1 MPSTPSKYLDDGSP
15 LRKTVTKLFRPDRP
29 TITISLRTTLIS
41 QRTTIA
47 LFGVIALFL
56 TSISPV
62 FAAPITLTSS
72 LKQSPKPKLNPKL
85 NIAKPKPKPPK
96 PKPVK
101 PGELQPFFDS
111 VETGELLSFPRGIE
125 VDAMPKPPMV
135 TEFDQQVLNTCGA
148 FGSGVSVDQVRS
160 LFEKNPDIVAQIKQA
175 VEESIVPPPGVPIR
189 RQSKE
194 AFFEDLVAMWTGQR
208 GFEHIF
214 CGQVKGN
221 QIRGLHFAARYYE
234 LQRKGVAGRLPSNQR
249 QEEVILGLVYTV
261 GIQAKV
267 NGRMLNDSKA
277 GYSYVSSALEILIDG
292 TRAYT
297 QFKINSGQNNS
308 VCLYNAE
315 DIETLQKFKAVF
327 VKNDRGIVTLY
338 PDATPNAGERACD
351 QSPE

>member
-1 MPSTPSKYLDDGSP
+1 MIQ
-15 LRKTVTKLFRPDRP
+15 LFRLNHAH
-29 TITISLRTTLIS
+29 IIISSRA
-41 QRTTIA
+41 TIA
-47 LFGVIALFL
+47 LLGAMALSL

-62 FAAPITLTSS
+62 FATPISLEPSP
-72 LKQSPKPKLNPKL
+72 LKQSPKSNKPKLNVV
-85 NIAKPKPKPPK
+85 KPKPKPPK

-125 VDAMPKPPMV
+125 VDAMPKPPTV
-135 TEFDQQVLNTCGA
+135 TAFDQQVLNTCGA

-160 LFEKNPDIVAQIKQA
+160 LFEKNPDIVAQIKKA
-175 VEESIVPPPGVPIR
+175 VEESVVPPPGVPVR
-189 RQSKE
+189 RQLKE
-194 AFFEDLVAMWTGQR
+194 VFFEDLVEMWTGQR

-214 CGQVKGN
+214 CGQVRGN
-221 QIRGLHFAARYYE
+221 EIKGLHFAARYYE
-234 LQRKGVAGRLPSNQR
+234 LQRKGIAGRLPFNQR
-249 QEEVILGLVYTV
+249 QEEVIVGLVYMV

-267 NGRMLNDSKA
+267 NGRVLNDRKG

-308 VCLYNAE
+308 ICLYDAE
-315 DIETLQKFKAVF
+315 DLETRQKFKAVF
-327 VKNDRGIVTLY
+327 VKNDRGIVTMY
-338 PDATPNAGERACD
+338 PKAIPNAGDRPCD

>member
-1 MPSTPSKYLDDGSP
+1 MIQ
-15 LRKTVTKLFRPDRP
+15 LFRLNRVH
-29 TITISLRTTLIS
+29 TTISPRA
-41 QRTTIA
+41 TIA
-47 LFGVIALFL
+47 LLGAMALSL
-56 TSISPV
+56 TSLSPV
-62 FAAPITLTSS
+62 FATPTTLELGP
-72 LKQSPKPKLNPKL
+72 LKQSPKPNKPTLNVV
-85 NIAKPKPKPPK
+85 KPKPKSPK

-101 PGELQPFFDS
+101 SGELQPFFDS
-111 VETGELLSFPRGIE
+111 VETGELLSFPHGIE

-135 TEFDQQVLNTCGA
+135 TAFDQQVLNTCGA

-160 LFEKNPDIVAQIKQA
+160 LFEKNPDIVAQIKKA
-175 VEESIVPPPGVPIR
+175 VEESIIQPPGMPVR
-189 RQSKE
+189 RQLKE
-194 AFFEDLVAMWTGQR
+194 VFFEDLVEMWTGQR

-221 QIRGLHFAARYYE
+221 EIKGLHFAARYYE
-234 LQRKGVAGRLPSNQR
+234 LQQKGIAGRLPFNQR
-249 QEEVILGLVYTV
+249 EEEVIAGLVYTV

-267 NGRMLNDSKA
+267 NGRVLNDRKG

-327 VKNDRGIVTLY
+327 VKNDRGIVTMY
-338 PDATPNAGERACD
+338 PNATPNAGDRPCN
-351 QSPE
+351 QNPE

>member
-1 MPSTPSKYLDDGSP
+1 MIQ
-15 LRKTVTKLFRPDRP
+15 LFRLNRAP
-29 TITISLRTTLIS
+29 IIISPRE
-41 QRTTIA
+41 TIA
-47 LFGVIALFL
+47 LLGTMALSL

-62 FAAPITLTSS
+62 FATPISLEPSP
-72 LKQSPKPKLNPKL
+72 LKQTPKSNKPKLTVV
-85 NIAKPKPKPPK
+85 KPKPKPPK

-125 VDAMPKPPMV
+125 VDAMPKPPTV
-135 TEFDQQVLNTCGA
+135 TAFDQQVLNTCGA

-160 LFEKNPDIVAQIKQA
+160 LFEKNPDIVAQIKKA
-175 VEESIVPPPGVPIR
+175 VEESVVPLPGMPIR
-189 RQSKE
+189 RQLKE
-194 AFFEDLVAMWTGQR
+194 VFFEDLVSMWTGQR

-214 CGQVKGN
+214 CGQVRGN
-221 QIRGLHFAARYYE
+221 EIKGLHFAARYYE
-234 LQRKGVAGRLPSNQR
+234 LQRKGIAGRLPFNQR
-249 QEEVILGLVYTV
+249 QEEVIVGLVYTV

-267 NGRMLNDSKA
+267 NGRVLNDRKG

-327 VKNDRGIVTLY
+327 VKNDRGIVTMY
-338 PDATPNAGERACD
+338 PDATPNAGDRPCN

>member
-1 MPSTPSKYLDDGSP
+1 MI
-15 LRKTVTKLFRPDRP
+15 KLFRLDRAHIIIYP
-29 TITISLRTTLIS
+29 RA
-41 QRTTIA
+41 TIA
-47 LFGVIALFL
+47 LLGAMALSL

-62 FAAPITLTSS
+62 FATPISLEPSP
-72 LKQSPKPKLNPKL
+72 LKQSPKSNKPKRNVV
-85 NIAKPKPKPPK
+85 KPKPKPPK

-125 VDAMPKPPMV
+125 VDAMPKPP
-135 TEFDQQVLNTCGA
+135 TLTAFDQQVLNTCGA

-175 VEESIVPPPGVPIR
+175 VEESMVPPPEVPVR

-194 AFFEDLVAMWTGQR
+194 VFFEDLVEMWTGQR

-214 CGQVKGN
+214 CGQVRGN
-221 QIRGLHFAARYYE
+221 QISGLHFAARYYE
-234 LQRKGVAGRLPSNQR
+234 LQRKGIAGRLPFNQR
-249 QEEVILGLVYTV
+249 QEEVIAGLVYTV

-267 NGRMLNDSKA
+267 NGRVLNDRKG

-327 VKNDRGIVTLY
+327 VKNDRGIVTMY
-338 PDATPNAGERACD
+338 PDATPNASDRPCN

>member
-1 MPSTPSKYLDDGSP
+1 MIS
-15 LRKTVTKLFRPDRP
+15 LFRIHRAH
-29 TITISLRTTLIS
+29 IIISPRA
-41 QRTTIA
+41 TIA
-47 LFGVIALFL
+47 WLGAMALSL

-62 FAAPITLTSS
+62 FAIPITLELGP
-72 LKQSPKPKLNPKL
+72 LKKSPKPNKSNLKVV
-85 NIAKPKPKPPK
+85 KPKPKPPK

-101 PGELQPFFDS
+101 LGELQPFFDS

-125 VDAMPKPPMV
+125 VDAMPKPPTV
-135 TEFDQQVLNTCGA
+135 TAFDQQVLNTCGA

-160 LFEKNPDIVAQIKQA
+160 LFEKNPDIVAQIKKA
-175 VEESIVPPPGVPIR
+175 VEESVVPLPGILVR

-194 AFFEDLVAMWTGQR
+194 VFFEDLVEMWTGQR

-214 CGQVKGN
+214 CGQVRGN
-221 QIRGLHFAARYYE
+221 EIKGLHFAARYYE
-234 LQRKGVAGRLPSNQR
+234 LQRKGIAGRLPFNQR
-249 QEEVILGLVYTV
+249 EEEVITGLVYTV

-267 NGRMLNDSKA
+267 NGRVLNDRKG
-277 GYSYVSSALEILIDG
+277 GYSYMSSALEILIDG

-327 VKNDRGIVTLY
+327 VKNDRGIVTMY
-338 PDATPNAGERACD
+338 PKAIPNAGDRPCD

>member
-1 MPSTPSKYLDDGSP
+1 MIQ
-15 LRKTVTKLFRPDRP
+15 LFRLNRAP
-29 TITISLRTTLIS
+29 IIISPRA
-41 QRTTIA
+41 TIA
-47 LFGVIALFL
+47 LLGAMAFSLM
-56 TSISPV
+56 SISPV
-62 FAAPITLTSS
+62 FATPISLEPSP
-72 LKQSPKPKLNPKL
+72 LKQSPKSNKPKRNVV
-85 NIAKPKPKPPK
+85 KPKPKPPK

-125 VDAMPKPPMV
+125 VDAMPKPPTV
-135 TEFDQQVLNTCGA
+135 TAFDQQVLNTCGA

-160 LFEKNPDIVAQIKQA
+160 LFEKNPDIVAQIKKA
-175 VEESIVPPPGVPIR
+175 VEESVVPLPGMPIR
-189 RQSKE
+189 RQLKE
-194 AFFEDLVAMWTGQR
+194 VFFEDLVEMWTGQR

-221 QIRGLHFAARYYE
+221 QISGLHFAARYYE
-234 LQRKGVAGRLPSNQR
+234 LQRKGVMGRLPFNQR
-249 QEEVILGLVYTV
+249 QEEVIAGLVYTV

-267 NGRMLNDSKA
+267 NGRVLNDRKG

-327 VKNDRGIVTLY
+327 VKNDRGIVTMY
-338 PDATPNAGERACD
+338 PDATPNAGDRPCN

>member
-1 MPSTPSKYLDDGSP
+1 MI
-15 LRKTVTKLFRPDRP
+15 KLFRLDRAHIIIYP
-29 TITISLRTTLIS
+29 RA
-41 QRTTIA
+41 TIA
-47 LFGVIALFL
+47 LLGAMALSL

-62 FAAPITLTSS
+62 FATPISLEPSP
-72 LKQSPKPKLNPKL
+72 LKQSPKTNKPKLNV
-85 NIAKPKPKPPK
+85 IKPKPKPPK

-125 VDAMPKPPMV
+125 VDAMPKPPTV
-135 TEFDQQVLNTCGA
+135 TAFDQQVLNTCGA

-175 VEESIVPPPGVPIR
+175 VEESVVPPPGMPVR

-194 AFFEDLVAMWTGQR
+194 VFIEDLVEMWTGQR

-214 CGQVKGN
+214 CGQVRGN
-221 QIRGLHFAARYYE
+221 QISGLHFAARYYE
-234 LQRKGVAGRLPSNQR
+234 LQRKGIAGRLPFNQR
-249 QEEVILGLVYTV
+249 QEEVIAGLVYTV

-267 NGRMLNDSKA
+267 NGRVVNDRKG

-327 VKNDRGIVTLY
+327 VKNDRGIVTMY
-338 PDATPNAGERACD
+338 PDATPNASDRPCN

>member
-1 MPSTPSKYLDDGSP
+1 MS
-15 LRKTVTKLFRPDRP
+15 LFRIHRAH
-29 TITISLRTTLIS
+29 IIISPRA
-41 QRTTIA
+41 TIA
-47 LFGVIALFL
+47 WLGAMALSL

-62 FAAPITLTSS
+62 FAIPITLELGP
-72 LKQSPKPKLNPKL
+72 LKKSPKPNKSNLKVV
-85 NIAKPKPKPPK
+85 KPKPKPPK

-101 PGELQPFFDS
+101 LGELQPFFDS

-125 VDAMPKPPMV
+125 VDAMPKPPTV
-135 TEFDQQVLNTCGA
+135 TAFDQQVLNTCGA

-160 LFEKNPDIVAQIKQA
+160 LFEKNPDIVAQIKKA
-175 VEESIVPPPGVPIR
+175 VEESVVPLPGILVR

-194 AFFEDLVAMWTGQR
+194 VFFEDLVEMWTGQR

-214 CGQVKGN
+214 CGQVRGN
-221 QIRGLHFAARYYE
+221 EIKGLHFAARYYE
-234 LQRKGVAGRLPSNQR
+234 LQRKGIAGRLPFNQR
-249 QEEVILGLVYTV
+249 EEEVITGLVYTV

-267 NGRMLNDSKA
+267 NGRVLNDRKG
-277 GYSYVSSALEILIDG
+277 GYSYMSSALEILIDG

-327 VKNDRGIVTLY
+327 VKNDRGIVTMY
-338 PDATPNAGERACD
+338 PKAIPNAGDRPCD

>member
-1 MPSTPSKYLDDGSP
+1 MPSTPSEWSLSV
-15 LRKTVTKLFRPDRP
+15 RQTVTKQTRPDRS
-29 TITISLRTTLIS
+29 TILIS
-41 QRTTIA
+41 SRTTIA
-47 LFGVIALFL
+47 LFGIIAIFL

-62 FAAPITLTSS
+62 FAAPTTLEPRP

-125 VDAMPKPPMV
+125 VDATPKPPMV
-135 TEFDQQVLNTCGA
+135 TAFDQQVLNICGA

-160 LFEKNPDIVAQIKQA
+160 VLEKNPDIVAQIKQA
-175 VEESIVPPPGVPIR
+175 VEESVVQPPGVPVR

-194 AFFEDLVAMWTGQR
+194 GFFEDLVAMWTGQR

-234 LQRKGVAGRLPSNQR
+234 LQRKGIAGRLPSNQR
-249 QEEVILGLVYTV
+249 QEEVIPGLVYTV

-267 NGRMLNDSKA
+267 NGRMLNDPKA

-292 TRAYT
+292 TRAYN
-297 QFKINSGQNNS
+297 QFKINSGQNNA
-308 VCLYNAE
+308 VCLSKIE
-315 DIETLQKFKAVF
+315 DVATRQSFKAVF
-327 VKNDRGIVTLY
+327 VKNDRGIVTMY
-338 PDATPNAGERACD
+338 PDVTPNAGDRACD

>member
-1 MPSTPSKYLDDGSP
+1 MIQ
-15 LRKTVTKLFRPDRP
+15 LFRLNRVH
-29 TITISLRTTLIS
+29 TTISPRA
-41 QRTTIA
+41 TIA
-47 LFGVIALFL
+47 LLGAMALSL

-62 FAAPITLTSS
+62 FATPISLEPSP
-72 LKQSPKPKLNPKL
+72 LKQSPKPNKPKL
-85 NIAKPKPKPPK
+85 NVVKPKPKPPK

-111 VETGELLSFPRGIE
+111 VETGEFLSFPHGVE
-125 VDAMPKPPMV
+125 VDAMPKPPTV
-135 TEFDQQVLNTCGA
+135 TAFDQQVLNTCGA

-160 LFEKNPDIVAQIKQA
+160 LFEKNPDIVAQIKKA
-175 VEESIVPPPGVPIR
+175 VEESVVQPPGMPVR

-194 AFFEDLVAMWTGQR
+194 VFFEDLVSMWTGQR

-221 QIRGLHFAARYYE
+221 DIKGLHFAARYYE
-234 LQRKGVAGRLPSNQR
+234 LQRKGIAGRLPFNQR
-249 QEEVILGLVYTV
+249 QEEVIAGLVYTM
-261 GIQAKV
+261 GIQARV
-267 NGRMLNDSKA
+267 NGRVLNDRKG

-308 VCLYNAE
+308 VCSYNAE

-327 VKNDRGIVTLY
+327 VKNDRGIVTMY
-338 PDATPNAGERACD
+338 PNATPNAGDRPCN
-351 QSPE
+351 QNPE

>member
-1 MPSTPSKYLDDGSP
+1 MIKLLRINRTHIIISP
-15 LRKTVTKLFRPDRP
+15 RA
-29 TITISLRTTLIS
+29 
-41 QRTTIA
+41 TIA
-47 LFGVIALFL
+47 LLGAMALSL

-62 FAAPITLTSS
+62 FATPISLEPSP
-72 LKQSPKPKLNPKL
+72 LKQSPKPNKPKL
-85 NIAKPKPKPPK
+85 NVVKPKPKPPK

-111 VETGELLSFPRGIE
+111 VETGELLSFPRGVE
-125 VDAMPKPPMV
+125 VDAMPKPPTV
-135 TEFDQQVLNTCGA
+135 TAFDQQVLNTCGA

-160 LFEKNPDIVAQIKQA
+160 LFEKNPDIVAQIKKA
-175 VEESIVPPPGVPIR
+175 VEESVVQPPGMPVR

-194 AFFEDLVAMWTGQR
+194 VFFEDLVSMWTGQR

-221 QIRGLHFAARYYE
+221 DIKGLHFAARYYE
-234 LQRKGVAGRLPSNQR
+234 LQRKGIAGRLPFNQR
-249 QEEVILGLVYTV
+249 QEEVIAGLVYTM
-261 GIQAKV
+261 GIQARV
-267 NGRMLNDSKA
+267 NGRVLNDRKG

-308 VCLYNAE
+308 VCSYNAE

-327 VKNDRGIVTLY
+327 VKNDRGIVTMY
-338 PDATPNAGERACD
+338 PDATPNAGDRPCN

>member
-1 MPSTPSKYLDDGSP
+1 MIQ
-15 LRKTVTKLFRPDRP
+15 LFRLNRAP
-29 TITISLRTTLIS
+29 IIISPRE
-41 QRTTIA
+41 TIA
-47 LFGVIALFL
+47 LLGTMALSL

-62 FAAPITLTSS
+62 FATPISLEPSP
-72 LKQSPKPKLNPKL
+72 LKQSPKSNKPKLNVV
-85 NIAKPKPKPPK
+85 KPKPKPPK

-125 VDAMPKPPMV
+125 VDAMPKPPTV
-135 TEFDQQVLNTCGA
+135 TAFDQQVLNTCGA

-160 LFEKNPDIVAQIKQA
+160 LFEKNPDIVAQIKKA
-175 VEESIVPPPGVPIR
+175 VEESVVPLPGMPIR
-189 RQSKE
+189 RQLKE
-194 AFFEDLVAMWTGQR
+194 VFFEDLVSMWTGQR

-214 CGQVKGN
+214 CGQVRGN
-221 QIRGLHFAARYYE
+221 EIKGLHFAARYYE
-234 LQRKGVAGRLPSNQR
+234 LQRKGIAGRLPFNQR
-249 QEEVILGLVYTV
+249 QEEVIVGLVYTV

-267 NGRMLNDSKA
+267 NGRVLNDRKG

-327 VKNDRGIVTLY
+327 VKNDRGIVTMY
-338 PDATPNAGERACD
+338 PDATPNAGDRPCN

>member
-1 MPSTPSKYLDDGSP
+1 MIQ
-15 LRKTVTKLFRPDRP
+15 LFRLNRAH
-29 TITISLRTTLIS
+29 IIISPRA
-41 QRTTIA
+41 TIA
-47 LFGVIALFL
+47 LLGAMALSL

-62 FAAPITLTSS
+62 FATPISLEPSP
-72 LKQSPKPKLNPKL
+72 LKQSPKTNKPKLNV
-85 NIAKPKPKPPK
+85 IKPKPKPPK

-125 VDAMPKPPMV
+125 VDAMPKPPTV
-135 TEFDQQVLNTCGA
+135 TAFDQQVLNTCGA

-175 VEESIVPPPGVPIR
+175 VEESVVPPPGMPVR
-189 RQSKE
+189 RQFKE
-194 AFFEDLVAMWTGQR
+194 VFFEDLVEMWTGQR

-221 QIRGLHFAARYYE
+221 QISGLHFAARYYE
-234 LQRKGVAGRLPSNQR
+234 LQRKGVMGRLPFNQR
-249 QEEVILGLVYTV
+249 QEEVIAGLVYTV

-267 NGRMLNDSKA
+267 NGRVVNDRKG

-297 QFKINSGQNNS
+297 QFKINTGQNNS

-327 VKNDRGIVTLY
+327 VKNDRGIVTMY
-338 PDATPNAGERACD
+338 PDATPNAGDRPCN